1 MKNHET
7 DVIERQNQFRV
18 DEILFIMNFKIDLN
32 EILSRSECLQLQ
44 LYKIHLFVLSH
55 LLSTRNCSECIR

>member
-32 EILSRSECLQLQ
+32 EI
-44 LYKIHLFVLSH
+44 
-55 LLSTRNCSECIR
+55 